1 MAFKVEQPVVFHGTC
16 GPVFKFVEYLTDSQE
31 TAYIRAPLSGKL
43 HITFAADIV
52 EYREEA

>member
-1 MAFKVEQPVVFHGTC
+1 MAFKVEQPVVFHGTH

-31 TAYIRAPLSGKL
+31 MAYIRAPLSGKL